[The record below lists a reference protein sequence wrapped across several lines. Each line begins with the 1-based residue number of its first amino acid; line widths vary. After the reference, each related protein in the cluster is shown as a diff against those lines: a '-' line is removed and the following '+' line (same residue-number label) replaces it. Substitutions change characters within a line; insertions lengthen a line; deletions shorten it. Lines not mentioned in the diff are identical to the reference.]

1 MHQAKTYL
9 KEIYGHSDFLHPQKE
24 IIENVLQKKD
34 SLAILPTGG
43 GKSICYQ
50 IPALMLNGITLVIS
64 PLISLMLDQ
73 VTTLTKKGIS
83 AAAIT
88 SNLDKEDIN
97 LLLAHCHSGK
107 IKLLYVAPERL
118 QQKKFISA
126 IRDLDVQLIAVDEA
140 HCIAQWGHD
149 FRPAYLKINTLR
161 ELFQDAPILAL
172 TATATPKVQEEI
184 KEALRLKDATV
195 FKRSLKRENLV
206 YSVIHSQNERD
217 DLVYEL
223 RKSVGSSIVFART
236 RKQTYA
242 LSMFLTEKEFN
253 SDYFHAKIPA
263 IEKSAKQWQWTNS
276 PDEIMVA
283 TNAFGMGIDKADVRT
298 VIHMDLPQSLEAY
311 VQEAGRAGRDGLR
324 ADALLFL
331 RPHAVD
337 EAEKIFK
344 ANLLSKEEFEKIS
357 RSFYNYF
364 EIGENERPESKQKF
378 NVLDFQKKF
387 QLENKKTLQVLNFL
401 ERMEVI
407 YMKNK
412 SSYSTIQ
419 VLIRPNLIQESRS
432 VENQILLFLIR
443 NFPGIHSEEIP
454 VYESQIA
461 TALKVPAAQI
471 AKTLTSLNESGYL
484 TYQNRAIQN
493 VYFLRPRETNYLRY
507 SLWKEFGNLQIIQWK
522 RLQDI
527 LYYAT
532 QTDICRE
539 KLILRYF
546 GERPTENCGKCDVC
560 SKNKTNLT
568 KEMVLDFLETE
579 SKTLQEI
586 LLHFV
591 HSPKEKVMD
600 TLQLLTNE
608 QKIKRMGLNGFIK
621 K

>member
-1 MHQAKTYL
+1 MHQAETYL

-97 LLLAHCHSGK
+97 LLLSHCHSGK

-161 ELFQDAPILAL
+161 ELFQDAPVLAL

-184 KEALRLKDATV
+184 KEALHLKDVTV

-242 LSMFLTEKEFN
+242 LSMYLTEKEFN

-276 PDEIMVA
+276 PDGIMVA

-378 NVLDFQKKF
+378 NLLEFQKKF

-412 SSYSTIQ
+412 SSYGTIQ

-461 TALKVPAAQI
+461 TALKIPAAQI

-507 SLWKEFGNLQIIQWK
+507 TLWKEFGNLQIIQWK